1 MTGPGAGDALFDNED
16 IAAGYAAP
24 PEAESA
30 GEVDVTAVA
39 PELADADAVAEVV
52 APHRTI
58 ETAVGEPL
66 LRTDGL
72 TVKFGGLTAL
82 DDVSFEIR
90 RGEILGLIGPNGA
103 GKTTCFNAITG
114 VYRPAAG
121 LVYFDGKPLTK
132 TKRNAI
138 TRLGIARTFQNV
150 RLFGEMT
157 ALENVVVGTDAR
169 HKTSVPGAVFRTP
182 RHRREERDAI
192 ERGMALLEFVGI
204 APRAVEKARNLSYGD
219 QRRLE
224 IARALATEPK
234 LLCLDEP
241 AAGFNPSEKSAL
253 MDLIRKIRDDGFT
266 VLLIEHD
273 MRLVMGVTD
282 RIVVLEFGRKIADGL
297 PAEIRDDPAVIAAYL
312 GVPDDQV
319 GAEQAGDAGRDG
331 VESGGERAGAE
342 PDAGPA
348 GAGRAAG
355 QAGAEPEG
363 GQSGAEREAGQAGG
377 EYPTQKL
384 PIPKPGAGPAVRV
397 GEPARP
403 ETDPATTDPADA
415 HRPGTGAAPDLSTRT
430 SDAPAL
436 LEVEDMVVNYGRI
449 QALHGVSLRVAEGE
463 LVTLLGANGAGKTT
477 TMRAL
482 SGLLP
487 LTRGRIRFEGRD
499 ITTVKAHDRVVG
511 GLIQAPEGRGVFP
524 GMTVQENLDM
534 GCYGR
539 VFKQK
544 AEYTRTLEWVFE
556 LFPRLR
562 ERRKQVGGTLSGG
575 EQQMLA
581 IGRALMAR
589 PRLLLLDEPSMG
601 LAPMVIQQI
610 FRIISEI
617 NQQGTTVL
625 LVEQNAQQAL
635 ARSDRAYILETGAVT
650 KTGSGADLLT
660 DPAVKSA
667 YLGVG

>member
-16 IAAGYAAP
+16 MAAGYATE

-30 GEVDVTAVA
+30 GTVDVTQVI
-39 PELADADAVAEVV
+39 PELADAATVAEVV
-52 APHRTI
+52 APRRDI

-82 DDVSFEIR
+82 DQVSFEIR

-114 VYRPAAG
+114 VYQPAAG

-169 HKTSVPGAVFRTP
+169 HRTSVPGAVFRTP

-297 PAEIRDDPAVIAAYL
+297 PADIRDNPAVIAAYL
-312 GVPDDQV
+312 GVPDV
-319 GAEQAGDAGRDG
+319 DA
-331 VESGGERAGAE
+331 VETRST
-342 PDAGPA
+342 
-348 GAGRAAG
+348 AG
-355 QAGAEPEG
+355 QAGVSGDDAPPGPEPEQPLG
-363 GQSGAEREAGQAGG
+363 TA
-377 EYPTQKL
+377 
-384 PIPKPGAGPAVRV
+384 AVTAPVPDAKR
-397 GEPARP
+397 EPA
-403 ETDPATTDPADA
+403 A
-415 HRPGTGAAPDLSTRT
+415 AAP
-430 SDAPAL
+430 L

-449 QALHGVSLRVAEGE
+449 QALHGISLTVAEGE

-477 TMRAL
+477 TMRAM

-487 LTRGRIRFEGRD
+487 LTRGRILFEGRD
-499 ITTVKAHDRVVG
+499 ITRMKAHERVLH

-534 GCYGR
+534 GCHGR
-539 VFKQK
+539 GFKQK
-544 AEYTRTLEWVFE
+544 AEYERTLEWVFE
-556 LFPRLR
+556 LFPRLL

-581 IGRALMAR
+581 IARALMAR

-610 FRIISEI
+610 FRIIGEI

-635 ARSDRAYILETGAVT
+635 ARSDRAYIMETGEVT
-650 KTGSGADLLT
+650 KTGRGAELLT